1 MLNIAI
7 CDDNIEELSKLNSI
21 IDYYI
26 KANGNELV
34 INCKKFKNSL
44 ELIASLEKN
53 PQYDLI
59 ILDII
64 MPLFTGMDTA
74 KEIRLFDK
82 NVKIIFLSSSPEF
95 ALESYSVN
103 AYYYFLKPI
112 SKENLF
118 KILDK
123 IILEIKHQLG
133 SSFLVKSSIG
143 LLRVYIDK
151 LEFAEI
157 KGRTMSYNFIDGST
171 IESNGS
177 MIELEKILSGN
188 SNFIKPHRSYI
199 INMKYISTI
208 SKKEIT
214 MRSNSHVP
222 MAKINYNSI
231 KSAYINYSFED

>member
-7 CDDNIEELSKLNSI
+7 CDDDIEELSKLNSI
-21 IDYYI
+21 INDYI
-26 KANGNELV
+26 KANEDKII
-34 INCKKFKNSL
+34 INCKKFESPL
-44 ELIASLEKN
+44 ELIAALEKN
-53 PQYDLI
+53 SHYDLI

-74 KEIRLFDK
+74 KEIRLFDE

-103 AYYYFLKPI
+103 AYYYFLKPV
-112 SKENLF
+112 SREDLF

-123 IILEIKHQLG
+123 TILEIKNQLG
-133 SSFLVKSSIG
+133 SSFLVKSKIG
-143 LLRVYIDK
+143 LLRIYIDK

-157 KGRTMSYNFIDGST
+157 KGRTMSYNLIDGST
-171 IESNGS
+171 IESNSS

-214 MRSNSHVP
+214 MRSHSHVP
-222 MAKINYNSI
+222 MAKINYNAI
-231 KSAYINYSFED
+231 KSAYINYFFEK